1 MFGTHARTEERLRE
15 KPFPIIAN
23 AQTETPEYK
32 EYQKLLDE
40 GTRRYMIDQM
50 KHPEKYKVTCKAMTP
65 QCMGKEKYDEYVS
78 GHKKRLH
85 KYGDASVRP

>member
-50 KHPEKYKVTCKAMTP
+50 KHPEKYRVSIKPVPFKP
-65 QCMGKEKYDEYVS
+65 VKY
-78 GHKKRLH
+78 HKKKDRN
-85 KYGDASVRP
+85 